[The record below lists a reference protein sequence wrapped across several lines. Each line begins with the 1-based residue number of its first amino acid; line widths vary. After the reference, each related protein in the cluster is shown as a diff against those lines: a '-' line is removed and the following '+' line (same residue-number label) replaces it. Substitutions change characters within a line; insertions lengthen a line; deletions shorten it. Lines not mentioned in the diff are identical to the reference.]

1 MYMYIT
7 EGFIAKMSEFW
18 CSDATFIKKKLR
30 AQRAVKFLAF
40 CANFL
45 QPKIIFTTVN
55 YQTFRGLLFSELC
68 NWSFWVQFLVRFE
81 KSWQLDLFLSMK
93 SYVHAHNLH
102 ITGGGGSKFLADA
115 YFTYVHVHNLGV
127 GGLNFRPTLM
137 YTKKHVFH

>member
-1 MYMYIT
+1 MNFGAQMLL
-7 EGFIAKMSEFW
+7 S
-18 CSDATFIKKKLR
+18 SKKF
-30 AQRAVKFLAF
+30 ARAVKFLAF

-93 SYVHAHNLH
+93 SCVHAHNLH
-102 ITGGGGSKFLADA
+102 ITGGGGLNFWLTLISLM
-115 YFTYVHVHNLGV
+115 YMYITWGW

-137 YTKKHVFH
+137 YTKKHVFHQLMCGPPPVMYIT

>member
-1 MYMYIT
+1 MLRCY
-7 EGFIAKMSEFW
+7 FHQKN
-18 CSDATFIKKKLR
+18 LR
-30 AQRAVKFLAF
+30 APRAVKFLAI

-55 YQTFRGLLFSELC
+55 YQKFRGLLFSELC

-93 SYVHAHNLH
+93 SCVHAHNLH

-127 GGLNFRPTLM
+127 GGSKFSPDT
-137 YTKKHVFH
+137 YVHKKACVPSTYVCPPPIPSTP